1 LRRGPIIEI
10 KQLAVRRVAGRELW
24 NASDHSDQTMTK
36 AYGSGKIVKAIKR
49 KPKFKLGR
57 FHVLTRAA
65 TLNHTAAMLGSLVG
79 RWMVSWVAVCV
90 LLLFLFPL
98 VQGPFQATHGPNTAF
113 RARRALII
121 LVLSIIRC
129 GMSVFGKLSASARV
143 LACGVAML
151 RKFAERLQPDPL
163 DSMVLR
169 C

>member
-1 LRRGPIIEI
+1 MKSNSLRFGTW
-10 KQLAVRRVAGRELW
+10 LAVNCGKPVTIRSRHHESLSIRE
-24 NASDHSDQTMTK
+24 NRKSNKKK
-36 AYGSGKIVKAIKR
+36 A
-49 KPKFKLGR
+49 KFKLGR
-57 FHVLTRAA
+57 FHVLTKPA
-65 TLNHTAAMLGSLVG
+65 TLNHTAAMLVSLVG
-79 RWMVSWVAVCV
+79 RWMVPWVAVCV

-143 LACGVAML
+143 LAGGVAIL
-151 RKFAERLQPDPL
+151 RQSTERLQSDPM
-163 DSMVLR
+163 DCMILR